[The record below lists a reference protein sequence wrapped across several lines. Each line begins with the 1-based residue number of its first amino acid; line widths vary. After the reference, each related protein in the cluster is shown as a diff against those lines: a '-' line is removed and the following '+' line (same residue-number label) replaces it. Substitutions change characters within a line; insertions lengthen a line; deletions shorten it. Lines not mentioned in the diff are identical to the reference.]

1 MDRTNQK
8 GIIFIPLFFLVP
20 LFIVG
25 AYFGARFLTTSRAKP
40 DPALRGTPTT
50 KAEGTPQVGP
60 FIYKSEPSF
69 SFLAPSDW
77 LNRTS
82 ANEIA
87 AFGAPEE
94 DIERVDEK
102 QMYSVQAV
110 ITIRATDS
118 YQNLEDFASEV
129 KASGG
134 RLKDYQLINF
144 TGRSLETKY
153 KSSKDGRIKH
163 ELDYFFFKDG
173 VSFLV
178 SGIALDSAWDKRGGE
193 IRSALD
199 SFKFK

>member
-1 MDRTNQK
+1 MK
-8 GIIFIPLFFLVP
+8 WIFFVP
-20 LFIVG
+20 LVIVG
-25 AYFGARFLTTSRAKP
+25 LYFGAKFLATPQAKP
-40 DPALRGTPTT
+40 DLASPDTT
-50 KAEGTPQVGP
+50 KVEGT
-60 FIYKSEPSF
+60 PSF
-69 SFLAPSDW
+69 SFLAPSGW

-82 ANEIA
+82 ASEIA

-110 ITIRATDS
+110 ITIRATNS
-118 YQNLEDFASEV
+118 YKNLEGFASEV
-129 KASGG
+129 KASGS

-144 TGRSLETKY
+144 TGRTLETKY
-153 KSSKDGRIKH
+153 KSSKDGRTKH

-193 IRSALD
+193 IRSALA

>member
-1 MDRTNQK
+1 VK
-8 GIIFIPLFFLVP
+8 WIFIVLLVV
-20 LFIVG
+20 VG
-25 AYFGARFLTTSRAKP
+25 LYFGARFLATSRATPQAKP
-40 DPALRGTPTT
+40 DLASPDTT
-50 KAEGTPQVGP
+50 KAEGNPQIGP
-60 FIYKSEPSF
+60 FIYESKPSF
-69 SFLAPSDW
+69 SFLAPPGW
-77 LNRTS
+77 LNRTTS
-82 ANEIA
+82 NEIA

-94 DIERVDEK
+94 DIEQVDEK
-102 QMYSVQAV
+102 QMYSVRAV
-110 ITIRATDS
+110 ITIRATNS
-118 YQNLEDFASEV
+118 YKNLEAFTSEV
-129 KASGG
+129 KASGS

-193 IRSALD
+193 IRSSLA